1 MAPRFRPVALRP
13 HLSAGLPK
21 ISNFNMPNKLHRNK
35 RSGTRKLATN
45 VSKPFRAPHSVKDVL
60 ARATPTLT
68 RVSDQASRQTYW
80 RDWLTKHVPA
90 ELTTRLSGVVE
101 REDTLVIFAES
112 AAWSARLRY
121 VMQELE
127 GQIKQARPTI
137 QHVSVR
143 VMPKA

>member
-35 RSGTRKLATN
+35 RGGSRKLATS
-45 VSKPFRAPHSVKDVL
+45 VSKPFRTPHSVKEVL
-60 ARATPTLT
+60 ARATPALT
-68 RVSDQASRQTYW
+68 RVSDQASRQSYW
-80 RDWLTKHVPA
+80 QQWLAKHVPA
-90 ELTTRLSGVVE
+90 ELTARLSGVVE

-127 GQIKQARPTI
+127 AQIKQARPTI

-143 VMPKA
+143 VMPRA

>member
-21 ISNFNMPNKLHRNK
+21 ISIFNMPNKLHRNK
-35 RSGTRKLATN
+35 RGGSRKLATS
-45 VSKPFRAPHSVKDVL
+45 VSNPFRTPHSVKEVL
-60 ARATPTLT
+60 GRTTPTLT
-68 RVSDQASRQTYW
+68 RVADQASRQGYW
-80 RDWLTKHVPA
+80 QQWLAKHVPA
-90 ELTTRLSGVVE
+90 QLAARLSGVVE

>member
-1 MAPRFRPVALRP
+1 
-13 HLSAGLPK
+13 
-21 ISNFNMPNKLHRNK
+21 MPNKLRRNK
-35 RSGTRKLATN
+35 RGGSRITATN
-45 VSKPFRAPHSVKDVL
+45 VSKPFRKLDSVKEVL
-60 ARATPTLT
+60 GRLTPTLT
-68 RVSDQASRQTYW
+68 RVTDQADRQKYW
-80 RDWLTKHVPA
+80 KNWLAEHLPA
-90 ELTTRLSGVVE
+90 ELTPRLSGIVE

-127 GQIKQARPTI
+127 PRIQQAQPTI

>member
-35 RSGTRKLATN
+35 RGGSRNLATN
-45 VSKPFRAPHSVKDVL
+45 VSKPFRAPHSVKEVL
-60 ARATPTLT
+60 GRATPALT
-68 RVSDQASRQTYW
+68 RVADQAGRQDYW
-80 RDWLTKHVPA
+80 KQWLARHLPP
-90 ELTTRLSGVVE
+90 ELIPRLSGVVE

-121 VMQELE
+121 VMQELASE
-127 GQIKQARPTI
+127 IKQARPTI
-137 QHVSVR
+137 QQVSVR

>member
-35 RSGTRKLATN
+35 RGGSRNLATN
-45 VSKPFRAPHSVKDVL
+45 VSKPFRAPHSVKEVL
-60 ARATPTLT
+60 GRATPALT
-68 RVSDQASRQTYW
+68 RVADQAGRQDYW
-80 RDWLTKHVPA
+80 KQWLAHHLPP
-90 ELTTRLSGVVE
+90 ELTPRLSGVVE

-121 VMQELE
+121 VMQELDSE
-127 GQIKQARPTI
+127 IKQARPTI

>member
-35 RSGTRKLATN
+35 RRGSRNLATN
-45 VSKPFRAPHSVKDVL
+45 VSKPFRSPDSVKDVL
-60 ARATPTLT
+60 SRATPALT
-68 RVSDQASRQTYW
+68 RVSDQASRQRYW
-80 RDWLTKHVPA
+80 RAWLAQHVPA
-90 ELTTRLSGVVE
+90 ELTERLSGVVE
-101 REDTLVIFAES
+101 RDDTLVIFAES

-121 VMQELE
+121 VIQELE
-127 GQIKQARPTI
+127 GQIKQAGPTI

>member
-21 ISNFNMPNKLHRNK
+21 ISNFNMPNKLRRNK
-35 RSGTRKLATN
+35 RAGSRNLATN
-45 VSKPFRAPHSVKDVL
+45 VSKPFRRADSVKEIL
-60 ARATPTLT
+60 AGVSPTLT
-68 RVSDQASRQTYW
+68 RVSDQASRQVYW
-80 RDWLTKHVPA
+80 KEWLAKHVPA
-90 ELTTRLSGVVE
+90 ELTVRLSGVVE

-127 GQIKQARPTI
+127 GEIKQARPTI
-137 QHVSVR
+137 KHVSVR